1 LDIERMGN
9 PGALKTNVYVPG
21 KIKREVE
28 QELGLSNIINLSL
41 NENANGASDLAK
53 DAYLKIADQLHV
65 YSDSISRDLRQKLAR
80 KLGCKAD
87 QITMSNGAD
96 GIIYNL
102 GMAIVG
108 EDDEAVIPEITFPIY
123 ETIVKVMRGRPV
135 ITKMKGFR
143 IDLQDIL
150 RAITPKTKVIFL
162 CNPNNPTGDV
172 QVKEELITFLGQVS
186 KEILVVIDEAY
197 IDFTA
202 PDADPQSI
210 ALFNGG
216 MDNLFILRTFSKIYG
231 LAGVRVG
238 YGIGHKEL
246 ISLIHRIKPPFD
258 LSVVG
263 ENIALA
269 ALEDRKFVERI
280 LENIHQEKKQY
291 YKRLGG
297 LGLAYVKS
305 HTNFILIDTG
315 RDAAEITRQILKKGI
330 IIRPCTGYGLPT
342 CIRVTIGKHE
352 ENLHFLDAL
361 EELIS

>member
-1 LDIERMGN
+1 MDIKRIGN
-9 PGALKTNVYVPG
+9 PGALKTSVYVPG
-21 KIKREVE
+21 KLKREVE
-28 QELGLSNIINLSL
+28 RELGLSNIINMSL
-41 NENANGASDLAK
+41 NESANGPSDLAK
-53 DAYLKIADQLHV
+53 NAYLKIADQLHV
-65 YSDSISRDLRQKLAR
+65 YSDSISRDLRQELAR

-87 QITMSNGAD
+87 QITISNGAD
-96 GIIYNL
+96 GVIYNL

-108 EDDEAVIPEITFPIY
+108 EDDEAIIPEITFPLY

-135 ITKMKGFR
+135 KTKMKGFR

-150 RAITPKTKVIFL
+150 RTITTRTKVIFL
-162 CNPNNPTGDV
+162 CNPNNPTGDA
-172 QVKEELITFLGQVS
+172 QRKQELIAFLEQVS
-186 KEILVVIDEAY
+186 KDILVVIDEAY
-197 IDFTA
+197 IDFAA

-216 MDNLFILRTFSKIYG
+216 MENLFILRTFSKIYG

-258 LSVVG
+258 VSIVG

-269 ALEDRKFVERI
+269 ALADRKFVERI
-280 LENIHQEKKQY
+280 LDDIHREKKLY
-291 YKRLGG
+291 YKRLEE
-297 LGLAYVKS
+297 LGLTYVES

-315 RDAAEITRQILKKGI
+315 RDAAQISRQILKQGI

-352 ENLHFLDAL
+352 ENLHFLDTFK
-361 EELIS
+361 ELIS